1 MVSNR
6 LGRDTEV
13 NRHGEE
19 VSEGRWAKAG
29 VLWAEVKSTAGSV
42 DWERDKVS
50 SGMMKTDTF
59 IVQLEGLTLTG
70 SPGSGAHWCGH
81 ELGHSGGLV
90 PTGSESLYQPQLRA
104 GAAGAS

>member
-19 VSEGRWAKAG
+19 VSEGRWTKAG

-59 IVQLEGLTLTG
+59 IVQLERSDLDWESWLWR
-70 SPGSGAHWCGH
+70 S
-81 ELGHSGGLV
+81 LV
-90 PTGSESLYQPQLRA
+90 WT
-104 GAAGAS
+104 

>member
-1 MVSNR
+1 MSP
-6 LGRDTEV
+6 
-13 NRHGEE
+13 
-19 VSEGRWAKAG
+19 
-29 VLWAEVKSTAGSV
+29 
-42 DWERDKVS
+42 
-50 SGMMKTDTF
+50 GMMKADTF

-81 ELGHSGGLV
+81 ELGHSGGFV